1 MTMSSAMNAGV
12 MGLTAN
18 STRLAA
24 ISDNI
29 SNSDTKGYKRSV
41 AEFSN
46 LVVERGAVGYAAGG
60 VETFAFK
67 DVSTVG
73 ALSRTSRA
81 LDVAIAGRGLL
92 PVTNEAGLSAIAGS
106 RDMMLTPTGSF
117 FEDKDGYLRT
127 QSGHFLMGWP
137 VDAFGSIGKVSRNTG
152 DSLVPINLNS
162 RIFQPDA
169 TNNFRLGV
177 NLPADASRIGAPS
190 EPYSVPVEYFDNFG
204 RSQTVTFEFTPNVTL
219 APASNQWVLRVY
231 DNAGNPSTAVATAT
245 INFSNT
251 AASGGRIL
259 NATGASYDAGTGQIS
274 FTLAHSAV
282 NGVTAFI
289 GRPGERE
296 GISQM
301 AAPFTPTVVT
311 KDGAPIGEITS
322 IEVDEAGNL
331 QAISDRGFRRTMFQ
345 IPVADVPNLNALSEV
360 DGQAYKLSGKSG
372 TLYLWD
378 AGEGRVGAVAGYSLM
393 ESTTDVASEMTDLI
407 QTQRA
412 YSSNAKIV
420 QTVDEM
426 LQETTNLKR

>member
-204 RSQTVTFEFTPNVTL
+204 RSQTATFEFTPEVTT

-231 DNAGNPSTAVATAT
+231 DNAGNP
-245 INFSNT
+245 NT
-251 AASGGRIL
+251 VLADCDHQL
-259 NATGASYDAGTGQIS
+259 CQQCGQ
-274 FTLAHSAV
+274 
-282 NGVTAFI
+282 
-289 GRPGERE
+289 
-296 GISQM
+296 
-301 AAPFTPTVVT
+301 
-311 KDGAPIGEITS
+311 
-322 IEVDEAGNL
+322 
-331 QAISDRGFRRTMFQ
+331 
-345 IPVADVPNLNALSEV
+345 
-360 DGQAYKLSGKSG
+360 
-372 TLYLWD
+372 W
-378 AGEGRVGAVAGYSLM
+378 
-393 ESTTDVASEMTDLI
+393 
-407 QTQRA
+407 RA
-412 YSSNAKIV
+412 YPQRDGSK
-420 QTVDEM
+420 
-426 LQETTNLKR
+426 L